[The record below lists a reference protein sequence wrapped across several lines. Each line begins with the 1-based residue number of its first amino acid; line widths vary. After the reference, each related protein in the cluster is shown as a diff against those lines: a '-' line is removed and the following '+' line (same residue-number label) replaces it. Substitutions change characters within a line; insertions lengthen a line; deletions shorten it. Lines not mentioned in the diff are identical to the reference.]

1 MKWLISILTL
11 ALTAT
16 GCMLETPDPCE
27 GSPIGCDVTPYTA
40 PAPKPSQP
48 SITPSA
54 SNESITI
61 SYGVSNA
68 AYYFVHS
75 SETLPVGT
83 QNQVETTSASHTF
96 TGLDPNK
103 EYYFSVN

>member
-1 MKWLISILTL
+1 MSHIEHLACKFDHLGQLGYQQRRQIMKWLISILTL

-61 SYGVSNA
+61 SYG
-68 AYYFVHS
+68 Y
-75 SETLPVGT
+75 
-83 QNQVETTSASHTF
+83 
-96 TGLDPNK
+96 
-103 EYYFSVN
+103 